1 MSLERERGEAEAH
14 YFVYQ
19 KMCYRD
25 SLTILQKSVGVEACI
40 NFTSLPLKH
49 FTSIAYCERD
59 SLINGKSKQQS

>member
-40 NFTSLPLKH
+40 NFTSLPLKVAR
-49 FTSIAYCERD
+49 S
-59 SLINGKSKQQS
+59 SLGGG